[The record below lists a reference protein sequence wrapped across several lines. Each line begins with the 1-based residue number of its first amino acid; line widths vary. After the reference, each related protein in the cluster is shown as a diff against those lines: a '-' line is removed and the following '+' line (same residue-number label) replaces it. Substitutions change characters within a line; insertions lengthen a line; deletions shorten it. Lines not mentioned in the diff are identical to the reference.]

1 MWEYF
6 RDIFEKWFI
15 NVHFNTSFWKMRIIY
30 KFSTTNVRWKYNFYN
45 FFVLSISLDS
55 YGFMSWHHVL
65 DTKERNTADHIMER
79 WTTLKQWLQVD
90 GRITVKYENICD
102 SITINNTDS
111 CTGLGKAW
119 LSHGFVMFK
128 VHLYYIQPEIISDLV
143 NCWY

>member
-1 MWEYF
+1 
-6 RDIFEKWFI
+6 
-15 NVHFNTSFWKMRIIY
+15 
-30 KFSTTNVRWKYNFYN
+30 
-45 FFVLSISLDS
+45 
-55 YGFMSWHHVL
+55 MSWHHVL

-79 WTTLKQWLQVD
+79 WTKLKQWLQAD

-111 CTGLGKAW
+111 CTGFGKAW

-143 NCWY
+143 NC